1 MKIFLKCAKDLKS
14 HFRNSDIQMDNKHM
28 EVFNI
33 INLQANA
40 NKKQWFTTTHP
51 TEWVEWIQLKTVTT
65 PSAGEEVEHL

>member
-1 MKIFLKCAKDLKS
+1 MHPEKVNNLFVWKLPNFKKCAKDLNS
-14 HFRNSDIQMDNKHM
+14 HIRNGDMQMDTRHR

-51 TEWVEWIQLKTVTT
+51 IE
-65 PSAGEEVEHL
+65 